1 MIVDTSAI
9 IAIALN
15 EPERERL
22 VDALVDAAAPNISAA
37 TLVEV
42 AAVLVRRM
50 APEDFRRVERLIAQ
64 LGIET
69 VPFDAEQAAG
79 ATRAYRE
86 FGRGSG
92 HPAGLNLGD
101 CHAYALADVTGEPL
115 LYIGDDF
122 CHTDITAAELS
133 WPTVSDEGR

>member
-9 IAIALN
+9 VAIALD
-15 EPERERL
+15 EPQR
-22 VDALVDAAAPNISAA
+22 DALVDAVLDASAPKISAA
-37 TLVEV
+37 SLVEV
-42 AAVLVRRM
+42 AAVLMRRLS
-50 APEDFRRVERLIAQ
+50 PEDFRRVERLIDQ

-69 VPFDAEQAAG
+69 VPFDAEQAAS

-101 CHAYALADVTGEPL
+101 CYSYALADVTGEPL
-115 LYIGDDF
+115 LYVGDDF
-122 CHTDITAAELS
+122 SHTGADGVELS
-133 WPTVSDEGR
+133 